1 MIIEVRAAAGLHA
14 VMFTMLW
21 RGAIL
26 LFALAAGPAAARATA
41 VRTAA
46 WTSNDISV
54 TQTLPGQEEG
64 GDSSR
69 FQVGENGD
77 ARIEVTLRNGSTH
90 TAGTILLI
98 AGRWLLSQG
107 FDATPGQEIH
117 ALDAAA
123 LNSQLVIV
131 LLTAALP
138 KGPPDPG
145 VPQHVNFTEK
155 GYPIH
160 IATATASRE
169 YGAPWTV
176 EGTVSV
182 QAARA
187 PATFRLSFSYSD
199 HGRPMTNAFAGSV
212 ASSESPVH
220 LPDSMKVAGWTVR
233 RIGAQQ
239 ERFSDRLKPGSG
251 TGAAVPKVA
260 TIGDLR
266 RLE

>member
-1 MIIEVRAAAGLHA
+1 
-14 VMFTMLW
+14 MLR

-26 LFALAAGPAAARATA
+26 LLALSAGPAAARTTD
-41 VRTAA
+41 VRAAA
-46 WTSNDISV
+46 WTPNDISV
-54 TQTLPGQEEG
+54 TQTLPGQEG
-64 GDSSR
+64 GASSR

-77 ARIEVTLRNGSTH
+77 ARIEVTLRSGSTQ

-98 AGRWLLSQG
+98 AGRWLLAQG
-107 FDATPGQEIH
+107 FDATPAQEID
-117 ALDAAA
+117 ALDTAA

-145 VPQHVNFTEK
+145 APQRVNFTEK

-187 PATFRLSFSYSD
+187 PTTFRLSFSYSD
-199 HGRPMTNAFAGSV
+199 QGRPMTNVFAGSV
-212 ASSESPVH
+212 ASSEPPVY
-220 LPDSMKVAGWTVR
+220 LPDSMKVTGWTIR
-233 RIGAQQ
+233 RIGAHQ
-239 ERFSDRLKPGSG
+239 ERRPAA
-251 TGAAVPKVA
+251 GAAVPKAA
-260 TIGDLR
+260 TVGDLR